1 MARAKHDEYPSR
13 TSLIQQMVLLSYE
26 EVIKTREN
34 ATGLH
39 KIFILYHKLSS
50 LASRWSNLYD
60 ISASNITMT
69 KYGLTP
75 NLASSYGVM
84 WDFIVIF
91 QLFLLLV

>member
-1 MARAKHDEYPSR
+1 
-13 TSLIQQMVLLSYE
+13 MVLLSYE

-60 ISASNITMT
+60 ISASKITMT
-69 KYGLTP
+69 GYGLTP
-75 NLASSYGVM
+75 NLASSYVVM
-84 WDFIVIF
+84 WDFIIN
-91 QLFLLLV
+91 FLVFILLVDYPKGHNPK